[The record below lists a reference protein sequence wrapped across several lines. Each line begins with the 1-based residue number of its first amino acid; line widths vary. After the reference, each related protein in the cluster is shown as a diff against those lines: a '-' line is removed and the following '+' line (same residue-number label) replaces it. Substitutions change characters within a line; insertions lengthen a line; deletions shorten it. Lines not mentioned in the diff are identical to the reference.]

1 MVSIHVTSK
10 GKSGISDWI
19 KDEGSNEAEE
29 IKSTGTEVYSRIIED
44 TTMTDQMIQI
54 TLPKRLV
61 DRLSELISETEFDS
75 VDQYVAYVLEELVNE
90 SMSDEAPAEVSEGE
104 EEEIKK
110 RLIALGYFE

>member
-1 MVSIHVTSK
+1 MILFYPKETNPDYEKRFWERSPPV
-10 GKSGISDWI
+10 
-19 KDEGSNEAEE
+19 AEE
-29 IKSTGTEVYSRIIED
+29 IKFLPHRGIFTNVPD
-44 TTMTDQMIQI
+44 DTMTDQMIQI

-61 DRLSELISETEFDS
+61 DRLSELITETEFDS

-90 SMSDEAPAEVSEGE
+90 SSPDEGPAEVSEGE